1 MKSPWFLLAV
11 LGICVLIIGY
21 DARPI
26 ARCGVSL
33 CTIGV
38 ITNKEFRLW

>member
-1 MKSPWFLLAV
+1 MRYLGYGLFGLTVFVLAV
-11 LGICVLIIGY
+11 GY

-33 CTIGV
+33 CTIGI